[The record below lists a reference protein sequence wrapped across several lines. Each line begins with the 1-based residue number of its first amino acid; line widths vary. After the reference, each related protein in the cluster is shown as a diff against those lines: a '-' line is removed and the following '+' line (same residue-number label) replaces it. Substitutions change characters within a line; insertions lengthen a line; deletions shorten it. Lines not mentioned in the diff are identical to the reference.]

1 MLCFCLHVEA
11 REDDVTLRAEQTSQ
25 ESLKGEGKGQVLKQ
39 Q

>member
-25 ESLKGEGKGQVLKQ
+25 ESLKSGGEGQVLKQ

>member
-25 ESLKGEGKGQVLKQ
+25 KSLKGGGEGQVLKQ

>member
-11 REDDVTLRAEQTSQ
+11 REDDVMLRAEQTSQ
-25 ESLKGEGKGQVLKQ
+25 ESLKGGREGQVLKQ